1 MQKYNL
7 VCRDYL
13 RNCCRKS
20 DLECRFEHPPRL
32 FSNAAQTY
40 SLALNGLQVASAP
53 HHQQVFYPQNFNPG
67 RVSVCRDFARGS
79 CPRSHCRFI
88 HLTPSEVR
96 DYATSGRLPD
106 RVVLASS
113 SGLRLQSADVEALN
127 GSVPLCRDYLR
138 GVCTR
143 RDTCRYVH
151 LDGLTLSPSVT
162 PNHNSNFN
170 GSHEM
175 NTSNNLLGTHVTAN
189 NTGANDNNNNESSVH
204 NSNARSDVDLEGSPP
219 LIKRM
224 RATPGG
230 MIEIQSPDY
239 ESSSSSAG
247 TSMRQSSTNHISN
260 HLTNSLPVSTV
271 SSQQHSQRRSSSV
284 SMLSPAGDHYDPFV
298 QSPPFPSPSGSVTSI
313 GSNSGVNQS
322 SSANNNRSSSSS
334 GNSNR
339 RRPHNS
345 SRPRSTCL
353 SCNNLQSENRSLR

>member
-1 MQKYNL
+1 MQKYNT

-20 DLECRFEHPPRL
+20 DVECRFEHPPRI
-32 FSNAAQTY
+32 FSNAAHAF
-40 SLALNGLQVASAP
+40 SLTLNGIPFSGP
-53 HHQQVFYPQNFNPG
+53 QQQQIFYPSQNFNPG

-106 RVVLASS
+106 RIILASS

-143 RDTCRYVH
+143 RDGCRYVH

-162 PNHNSNFN
+162 PNHGN
-170 GSHEM
+170 GS
-175 NTSNNLLGTHVTAN
+175 NNSTSNSLSGTHMTN
-189 NTGANDNNNNESSVH
+189 SGNDNNNNEAPIQ
-204 NSNARSDVDLEGSPP
+204 SNTSQSIRNDVDPDGSPP

-239 ESSSSSAG
+239 DSSSSSLNA
-247 TSMRQSSTNHISN
+247 TSMQQQSTSTISSN
-260 HLTNSLPVSTV
+260 SHLRNSLPISTV
-271 SSQQHSQRRSSSV
+271 SQSQSHQRRNSSV
-284 SMLSPAGDHYDPFV
+284 SILSPAGEHYDPFV
-298 QSPPFPSPSGSVTSI
+298 QSPPFPSPSGSVTSG
-313 GSNSGVNQS
+313 GSNSGGINHNSSVNNSNS
-322 SSANNNRSSSSS
+322 SNNSS
-334 GNSNR
+334 SNR
-339 RRPHNS
+339 RRPNS
-345 SRPRSTCL
+345 SRPCSTCL